1 MHSNY
6 AHQVEHV
13 RLGAKKQTNEHKVT
27 CGELNTNSLQ
37 NFAHCTASCLQKTKQ
52 HPHKQQTTPT
62 PQNKSLRT
70 QKLQQL
76 VEVQKSIQKSPNLP
90 HQT

>member
-1 MHSNY
+1 
-6 AHQVEHV
+6 VE
-13 RLGAKKQTNEHKVT
+13 
-27 CGELNTNSLQ
+27 ELNPSSFQ
-37 NFAHCTASCLQKTKQ
+37 NFAHCSASYLQKTKQ

-62 PQNKSLRT
+62 PQNRSLRS

-76 VEVQKSIQKSPNLP
+76 VEVQKPIQKSPNLP